1 MKNETT
7 PALRLTPVRETTASV
22 PLAVAERSLAALPV
36 YGGVLG
42 TLCALFGWSA
52 LWPAMA
58 AGAAAL
64 ALAVWCA
71 MSRGWRQWLPALLAL
86 AAAAWCLL
94 LPQAR
99 DSAAGLFNGVL
110 AYVQSLTGRIHLPLA
125 CGETAALWAALPAC
139 IVLGALLG
147 SLAVYAPAV
156 NIVLAAAGVALAAV
170 SGSADGA
177 WWLAL
182 LCLGAALLCLGSRR
196 SCRRSPAVSLWTAA
210 LAVLLAALTVGVTVI
225 TGLGA
230 SWNTTSAG
238 ETVRKAVHAL
248 RYENEAQ
255 AMPEG
260 DFSTGVDFSDTP
272 MLEVTLSRP
281 ESLYLR
287 GFIGQRYTR
296 DGWTALD
303 AGELSHQAND
313 VYWLQSADFF
323 SQTQLSQ
330 LAALLKLDTPQIDV
344 QLDIS
349 GACRRFALLPYELS
363 DSGVC
368 DPYQLRDTLPEGEK
382 HYAYTT
388 SGNLTALAYE
398 LLDVLSQHLEDPQLK
413 NYLAQETVYRQ
424 LVYDNYLTIPEDTQ
438 KTLTGFLGKAPAS
451 ITSYEAKSRIRSCL
465 AEMVEYDES
474 PVALPEDADPVSSF
488 LQETGR
494 GSAVQYATTA
504 VMMLRYYGIPAR
516 YVEGYLVTPDMV
528 SGKTGKTTLTLTAD
542 DAHAWAEY
550 YEDGVGWI
558 PFETATPYLN
568 VMAESDWRW
577 FQPDND
583 ADLTGAQAQDGG
595 GNQNSTVRHSTVE
608 IPDQTADQPQ
618 VITIWKELSSTLRSS
633 LSRLHVGRW
642 LLLLLALALLAA
654 ILFVVLRRHRTC
666 KRRAAAFDGADR
678 AAATAALFAY
688 AMELMWHGGLPRENG
703 SLLQQDKAVSD
714 WAGKPVDFPALVW
727 LNAEARYSSHP
738 ITETQ
743 RSQMRYFADDTLR
756 CFRRKLKLWQKL
768 YQKWIL
774 CMY

>member
-1 MKNETT
+1 MKRETISG
-7 PALRLTPVRETTASV
+7 LRLTPVRETTASV
-22 PLAVAERSLAALPV
+22 PLTVAERSCAAALT
-36 YGGVLG
+36 YAGLLG
-42 TLCALFGWSA
+42 TLTAAFGWPVV
-52 LWPAMA
+52 WPALVC
-58 AGAAAL
+58 GAAAVVF
-64 ALAVWCA
+64 AVWCA
-71 MSRGWRQWLPALLAL
+71 LGRGWRQWLPIAL
-86 AAAAWCLL
+86 AVLCAAWCLL
-94 LPQAR
+94 LPQSR
-99 DSAAGLFNGVL
+99 DSAAGLVNSVL
-110 AYVQSLTGRIHLPLA
+110 AWLQAATGCIHLPLA
-125 CGETAALWAALPAC
+125 CEETAAVWAAVPAC
-139 IVLGALLG
+139 ILLGALLG
-147 SLAVYAPAV
+147 SAGVYAPVTGA
-156 NIVLAAAGVALAAV
+156 VLAAALAAV
-170 SGSADGA
+170 SAVTGRGGL
-177 WWLAL
+177 WLAL

-196 SCRRSPAVSLWTAA
+196 SCHRSPAVSLWTAA
-210 LAVLLAALTVGVTVI
+210 VLAVLALAIGGAAALTGLNTAI
-225 TGLGA
+225 PTGD
-230 SWNTTSAG
+230 AG
-238 ETVRKAVHAL
+238 DAVRRGVHAL
-248 RYENEAQ
+248 RYESEKQ

-260 DFSTGVDFSDTP
+260 DFSAGVDFSDTP
-272 MLEVTLSRP
+272 MLDVTLSQP

-296 DGWTALD
+296 QGWEDISADALAD
-303 AGELSHQAND
+303 QAAN
-313 VYWLQSADFF
+313 VYWLQSGGFF

-330 LAALLKLDTPQIDV
+330 LASLLGLDTPQVDV
-344 QLDIS
+344 QVAVS
-349 GACRRFALLPYELS
+349 GACRRYAVLPYELS
-363 DSGVC
+363 DNTVC
-368 DPYQLRDTLPEGEK
+368 GADQLRDTLPEGGK
-382 HYAYTT
+382 HYAYTS
-388 SGNLTALAYE
+388 SGNLTARAYE
-398 LLDVLSQHLEDPQLK
+398 LLDELSQHLEDADFQD
-413 NYLAQETVYRQ
+413 YLAQETAYRQ
-424 LVYDNYLTIPEDTQ
+424 TVYDNYLTIPEDTQ
-438 KTLTGFLGKAPAS
+438 KTLAALLGKAPAS
-451 ITSYEAKSRIRSCL
+451 ITSYQAKSRVRACL
-465 AEMVEYDES
+465 AETVEYDEG
-474 PVALPEDADPVSSF
+474 ADTFTGDADPVSAF

-494 GSAVQYATTA
+494 GSAVQYATAA

-528 SGKTGKTTLTLTAD
+528 SGKTGETTLTLTAD

-714 WAGKPVDFPALVW
+714 WAGKPVDFPALAW
-727 LNAEARYSSHP
+727 LNAEARYSAHP

-743 RSQMRYFADDTLR
+743 RSQMRYFADDTLQ
-756 CFRRKLKLWQKL
+756 CFRRKLKPWQKL

>member
-1 MKNETT
+1 M
-7 PALRLTPVRETTASV
+7 
-22 PLAVAERSLAALPV
+22 
-36 YGGVLG
+36 
-42 TLCALFGWSA
+42 
-52 LWPAMA
+52 
-58 AGAAAL
+58 
-64 ALAVWCA
+64 
-71 MSRGWRQWLPALLAL
+71 
-86 AAAAWCLL
+86 
-94 LPQAR
+94 
-99 DSAAGLFNGVL
+99 
-110 AYVQSLTGRIHLPLA
+110 
-125 CGETAALWAALPAC
+125 
-139 IVLGALLG
+139 
-147 SLAVYAPAV
+147 
-156 NIVLAAAGVALAAV
+156 
-170 SGSADGA
+170 
-177 WWLAL
+177 
-182 LCLGAALLCLGSRR
+182 
-196 SCRRSPAVSLWTAA
+196 
-210 LAVLLAALTVGVTVI
+210 
-225 TGLGA
+225 
-230 SWNTTSAG
+230 
-238 ETVRKAVHAL
+238 
-248 RYENEAQ
+248 
-255 AMPEG
+255 
-260 DFSTGVDFSDTP
+260 
-272 MLEVTLSRP
+272 
-281 ESLYLR
+281 
-287 GFIGQRYTR
+287 
-296 DGWTALD
+296 
-303 AGELSHQAND
+303 
-313 VYWLQSADFF
+313 
-323 SQTQLSQ
+323 
-330 LAALLKLDTPQIDV
+330 
-344 QLDIS
+344 QLDVS

-388 SGNLTALAYE
+388 SGNLTARAYE

-528 SGKTGKTTLTLTAD
+528 SGKTGETTLTLTAD

-558 PFETATPYLN
+558 PFETAAPYLN

-688 AMELMWHGGLPRENG
+688 AMELMWHGGLHRENG

-756 CFRRKLKLWQKL
+756 CFRRKLKPWQKL